1 MKPKDKNPN
10 QPNRTTK
17 PPGQTKSPSRSKGK
31 RQRGRKW
38 PAGTGTT
45 DKKTIK
51 AGDNGKT
58 DQEQSLT
65 KTFVLTEGSQ

>member
-1 MKPKDKNPN
+1 MIRISPTGQSSPL
-10 QPNRTTK
+10 
-17 PPGQTKSPSRSKGK
+17 GQTKSPSRSKGR

-45 DKKTIK
+45 DKKIIK
-51 AGDNGKT
+51 AGDSGKT

-65 KTFVLTEGSQ
+65 KKFVLTGGSQ